1 MFSRLLVKSTI
12 ICSVG
17 VCAVRFANSQRGG
30 SQTQE
35 QTGVRFTTLAFAANR
50 RERPTSKDP
59 YKSFSPTEF
68 NSIDSQ
74 ASEIRMDYKEEADII
89 AKKAYNIYKSTDWK
103 VAKASNDN
111 GNTDY
116 FEKEVKV
123 LYKKST
129 EFDGHIYRAECVI
142 DSPAEKVI
150 RYILPSPRGLRGKWD
165 KTVKESEVIE
175 KIDEDLIVGRSA
187 THSVAMGLIS
197 SRDFVDLIAVRRYP
211 EESIICTNSK
221 SIQRKDCPPKDG
233 YVRGVNYH
241 GGTFCTPVEG
251 EPDKC
256 YVVNIVQ
263 TDLSGMLPKSVVE
276 SALPTNLIDFFRDL
290 DEALKDN
297 SLNCT

>member
-1 MFSRLLVKSTI
+1 MFVRLLVRSTI
-12 ICSVG
+12 ISSAG
-17 VCAVRFANSQRGG
+17 VCVVRFAKLHSAG
-30 SQTQE
+30 SETDGAQPS
-35 QTGVRFTTLAFAANR
+35 RFPR
-50 RERPTSKDP
+50 VEGKIERSTKRDLYIENKPAEATVSSVFK
-59 YKSFSPTEF
+59 
-68 NSIDSQ
+68 
-74 ASEIRMDYKEEADII
+74 MDYKEEADMI
-89 AKKAYNIYKSTDWK
+89 AQKAYNIYKSADWK
-103 VAKASNDN
+103 IAKVSNEN
-111 GNTDY
+111 GNIDH

-123 LYKKST
+123 LYKKSS
-129 EFDGHIYRAECVI
+129 EFDGHVYRAECVI
-142 DSPAEKVI
+142 DSPAEKVV

-197 SRDFVDLIAVRRYP
+197 SRDFVDLITVRRYP

-221 SIQRKDCPPKDG
+221 SIQRKDCPSKDG
-233 YVRGVNYH
+233 FVRGVNYH

-263 TDLSGMLPKSVVE
+263 TDLSGMLPKTVVE

-290 DEALKDN
+290 DAALKDN
-297 SLNCT
+297 NLNCT